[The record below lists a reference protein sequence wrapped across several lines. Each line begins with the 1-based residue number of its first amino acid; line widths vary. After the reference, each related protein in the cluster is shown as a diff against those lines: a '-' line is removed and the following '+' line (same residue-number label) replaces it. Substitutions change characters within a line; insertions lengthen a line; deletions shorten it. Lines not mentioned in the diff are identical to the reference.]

1 MEISPHLQHFLFLS
15 PPAVDWIGSGMG
27 GFTPVLTPSPILDI
41 DIGVIDSSFMNVS
54 SVERKNLH
62 GRQDTLLNNSQHKQ
76 NWQMTVPKTHF
87 ISIICYKIT
96 ETVLTMLNGKAGG
109 LYHTE

>member
-1 MEISPHLQHFLFLS
+1 MEISPYLQHFLFLS

-27 GFTPVLTPSPILDI
+27 GFTSVLTPSPILDV
-41 DIGVIDSSFMNVS
+41 DIGVIGSSFMTVS

-76 NWQMTVPKTHF
+76 NWQMAVPKTHF
-87 ISIICYKIT
+87 ISIIFYKIRD
-96 ETVLTMLNGKAGG
+96 TVSTMLNGKAGG
-109 LYHTE
+109 MYHRE